1 MKTTGFICAAFCAL
15 ALVSCVKENVTSQ
28 NENGTNAEN
37 RITRFTATGADTRT
51 GLSWNAESGLMNVR
65 WSTTDRINVNGVE
78 FTNTEAEASI
88 SAVFE
93 STEGVDVAGEYIAV
107 YPSTAT
113 INPDGTILANLP
125 AKQTAVNASFSDN
138 LNVSVAKSET
148 TELTFRNVL
157 GMLRFEIAADNI
169 YSVSISGNNDEFLA
183 GDIEISYDEE
193 GNPVAEVIDNEKASK
208 TLTVV
213 SGTDTKVA
221 IPAKTVVYA
230 IVAPQTFEKGIT
242 MTFTSV
248 NYATDDVVKASKQGT
263 AIKTSSNP
271 LTVIPSTFKNL
282 GSVGAKMNWY
292 YSGVTLH
299 SQYYSETDEYVSK
312 QGNYLDLETCRTFWP
327 IGSYAYCS
335 EIDMGAAYST
345 SNNGFSITGFGA
357 NAKIGAFYNE
367 TNLSAYAGGTASVI
381 DKFGVE
387 GTGWTSRNATY
398 FYQYSADQMNDEK
411 FEALKIT
418 ANPTVVDGTTTYH
431 NFTDPTN
438 LTGNNGRVQ
447 YLDKVITYYDSAW
460 AIQTVYVGFKTATG
474 NPNKYGVIK
483 ITAAGGTSKNS
494 FIKFDYIIGK

>member
-292 YSGVTLH
+292 YAAVNLH
-299 SQYYSETDEYVSK
+299 TQLFEPVYAPN
-312 QGNYLDLETCRTFWP
+312 QGCYIDLKTCRTFYP
-327 IGSYAYCS
+327 IGAYAYCNN
-335 EIDMGAAYST
+335 IDVCA
-345 SNNGFSITGFGA
+345 
-357 NAKIGAFYNE
+357 
-367 TNLSAYAGGTASVI
+367 
-381 DKFGVE
+381 
-387 GTGWTSRNATY
+387 GWTSGTNNSGHSL
-398 FYQYSADQMNDEK
+398 YSISDGMTWYDNETRIAAFNNNVAPADENLIANWGSVRTTFFFNYDSSVMNDEM
-411 FEALKIT
+411 FEALKVT
-418 ANPTVVDGTTTYH
+418 ANPVDGVTMEFKDADRLASNPSISGRTKTLTLVTTVSDGALVVTK
-431 NFTDPTN
+431 
-438 LTGNNGRVQ
+438 Q
-447 YLDKVITYYDSAW
+447 YL
-460 AIQTVYVGFKTATG
+460 GFKT
-474 NPNKYGVIK
+474 NDNKYGVIK
-483 ITAAGGTSKNS
+483 VIKGSAATGQS
-494 FIKFDYIIGK
+494 FIQFDYIIGK